1 LSRVLLVTGASR
13 GIGAAIARLAAR
25 DGLDV
30 GVNYVSN
37 ETRAKQV
44 VAAVEAAGQRAVAL
58 QADVSVEA
66 DVVRLFAECEARLG
80 PLCGLVNNAGVITAY
95 GRVDALSGEALHRN
109 FAVNTVA
116 YFLCAREAVRRM
128 STRHGGSGGVIVNV
142 SSRAATMG
150 MPGEYVHYAASKAAV
165 NALTTGLGL
174 EVAAEGIR
182 VASVSPGLID
192 TEIQMP
198 DRFARLS
205 PTTPMQRAGTPDEV
219 AEAVVWLLSDKA
231 SYVTCADLLVTG
243 GR

>member
-1 LSRVLLVTGASR
+1 MLLVTGASR

-25 DGLDV
+25 DGWDV
-30 GVNYVSN
+30 GVNYVAN
-37 ETRAKQV
+37 EARANLV
-44 VAAVEAAGQRAVAL
+44 VAAVEAAGRRAVAL
-58 QADVSVEA
+58 QADVSIEA
-66 DVVRLFAECEARLG
+66 EAVRLFVDCEARLG
-80 PLCGLVNNAGVITAY
+80 ALGALVNNAGVITAY
-95 GRVDALSGEALHRN
+95 GRVDALSGEALQRN

-116 YFLCAREAVRRM
+116 YFLCAREAVRRL

-142 SSRAATMG
+142 ASRAATMG

-165 NALTTGLGL
+165 NALTTGLAL

-198 DRFARLS
+198 DRFARLAS
-205 PTTPMQRAGTPDEV
+205 TTPMRRAGSAEEV

-231 SYVTCADLLVTG
+231 SYVTGADLLVTG

>member
-1 LSRVLLVTGASR
+1 MSRVLLVTGASR

-109 FAVNTVA
+109 FAVNTIA

-165 NALTTGLGL
+165 NALTIGLGL
-174 EVAAEGIR
+174 EAAAEGIR

-192 TEIQMP
+192 TKIQMP

-205 PTTPMQRAGTPDEV
+205 PTTPMQRAGTTDEV
-219 AEAVVWLLSDKA
+219 AEAVVWLLSDRA
-231 SYVTCADLLVTG
+231 SYVTGADLLVTG